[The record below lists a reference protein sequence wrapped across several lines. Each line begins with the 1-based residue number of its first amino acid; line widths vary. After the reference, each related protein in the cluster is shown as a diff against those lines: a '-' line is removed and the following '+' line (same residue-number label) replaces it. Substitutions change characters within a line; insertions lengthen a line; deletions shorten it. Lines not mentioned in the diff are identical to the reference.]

1 MKASSSS
8 TNITGDPTKRRM
20 IMSRTPLR
28 ITFVG
33 GGTDIPAYYRKY
45 EPGAV
50 VSASINKYIYVAV
63 NKKFD
68 TKIRVSYSVTE
79 IVDRV
84 EDIKHPSVRE
94 ALKLLDIDGGIEIV
108 SISDIPSRG
117 TGLGSSS
124 TFLVGLLNALHA
136 WKGEHASPLQLAEEA
151 VKIERETLGE
161 PGGKQ
166 DQYMAAYGGIQFL
179 EFHPDERVTVNP
191 VIMGEDARSELQENL
206 VLMYTNRER
215 SSTAIHKVQAVNV
228 SSKVENYHAMR
239 QLAHDLFDRM
249 GQGDISSVG
258 QLMHQN
264 WENKRLLANGIT
276 NPKIDEWYN
285 SALKH
290 GATGG
295 KMIGAGGGGFLLLY
309 VPSDKRDSMIQ
320 DLPDLKMEPFRIE
333 YDGSRIIFIG
343 D

>member
-1 MKASSSS
+1 MK
-8 TNITGDPTKRRM
+8 TRM

-33 GGTDIPAYYRKY
+33 GGTDIPSYYRNNDS
-45 EPGAV
+45 GAV

-68 TKIRVSYSVTE
+68 SKIRVSYAVTE
-79 IVDRV
+79 IVDTV
-84 EDIKHPSVRE
+84 EEIKHPTVRE

-136 WKGEHASPLQLAEEA
+136 FKGEHASPMQLAEEA
-151 VKIERETLGE
+151 VKIERNILQE

-166 DQYMAAYGGIQFL
+166 DQYIAAYGGIQFI
-179 EFHPDERVTVNP
+179 EFHSDERVSIKP
-191 VIMGEDARSELQENL
+191 VIMSEDARSELASKL
-206 VLMYTNRER
+206 LLLYTGRER
-215 SSTAIHKVQAVNV
+215 SSTDIHRVQANGVTNRLE
-228 SSKVENYHAMR
+228 SYHRMKG
-239 QLAHDLFDRM
+239 LAFEMFDTLSN
-249 GQGDISSVG
+249 GDIASVG
-258 QLMHQN
+258 KLLDLN
-264 WENKRLLANGIT
+264 WEEKRKLANGISDVT
-276 NPKIDEWYN
+276 IDGWY
-285 SALKH
+285 STALKN

-295 KMIGAGGGGFLLLY
+295 KMIGAGGGGFLL
-309 VPSDKRDSMIQ
+309 IFAGQ
-320 DLPDLKMEPFRIE
+320 DRHNEIIGSLPELKPEPFAIE
-333 YDGSRIIFIG
+333 YGGSRIVFVG

>member
-1 MKASSSS
+1 
-8 TNITGDPTKRRM
+8 M

-33 GGTDIPAYYRKY
+33 GGTDIPAYYREY
-45 EPGAV
+45 GSGAV

-68 TKIRVSYSVTE
+68 SKIRVSYSVTE
-79 IVDRV
+79 IVDTV
-84 EDIKHPSVRE
+84 EEIKHPTVRE

-136 WKGEHASPLQLAEEA
+136 YKGEHASPLQLAEEA
-151 VKIERETLGE
+151 VKIEREILGE

-166 DQYMAAYGGIQFL
+166 DQYMAAYGGIQFM
-179 EFHPDERVTVNP
+179 EFHQDERVTVKP
-191 VIMGEDARSELQENL
+191 VIMNEEARIRLQENL
-206 VLMYTNRER
+206 LLLYTNRER
-215 SSTAIHKVQAVNV
+215 SSTDIHRVQAGNV
-228 SSKVENYHAMR
+228 SRKLESYHMMKG
-239 QLAHDLFDRM
+239 LAFEMFDTMCKGNMDNVGDLLHR
-249 GQGDISSVG
+249 
-258 QLMHQN
+258 N
-264 WENKRLLANGIT
+264 WEQKRLLADGIT
-276 NPKIDEWYN
+276 DPKIDGWYKA
-285 SALKH
+285 ALEH
-290 GATGG
+290 GAVGG

-309 VPSDKRDSMIQ
+309 APSEKQQNIIRG
-320 DLPDLKMEPFRIE
+320 LPELKNETFSVE
-333 YDGSRIIFIG
+333 YDGSRIIFVG